1 MEDYVIKVILQ
12 FNHILMIR
20 TISFLLLLVSLAACD
35 TNKSSNNKNNQAS
48 DGIRRY
54 EVDLFN
60 IDTSHF
66 EKGVEEIY
74 PNYKVFLGSSLPDKG
89 GMQQLRD
96 FVTDPAIREIYDYT
110 MKRFPNLD
118 NIKSGLDAAFK
129 IYEREFP
136 GAVIPVV
143 YTYISGFDIRMP
155 IKYADST
162 LIIGLD
168 LYLGSDYETYLE
180 LGYPVYI
187 TNRFSPEYIISDCFK
202 EICWSQMPEITSNV
216 LLDAMIEQGKL
227 IYFAEVILPDEKPEI
242 LMKYTAEQLK
252 WVNENEKN
260 LWSFIIEN
268 QLLYSTDAKAI
279 TMFMTDGPFTSGF
292 SDQSPSR
299 TGHWLGWQIVRNYMK
314 NNKVTLKELLEDT
327 DSQKILQQS
336 GYKPTRD

>member
-1 MEDYVIKVILQ
+1 M
-12 FNHILMIR
+12 FR
-20 TISFLLLLVSLAACD
+20 TISLLLLIISLAACKN
-35 TNKSSNNKNNQAS
+35 NKSTNQQGNQAT

-60 IDTSHF
+60 IDTTRF
-66 EKGVEEIY
+66 EKGVEAIY
-74 PNYKVFLGSSLPDKG
+74 PFYKVFLGSQLPDKN

-96 FVTDPAIREIYDYT
+96 FVTDPSIREIYNYT
-110 MKRFPNLD
+110 IKKYPDLNNLEND
-118 NIKSGLDAAFK
+118 LDAAFK
-129 IYEREFP
+129 IYEKEFP
-136 GAVIPVV
+136 DDIIPVV

-168 LYLGSDYETYLE
+168 LYLGSDYETYME

-187 TNRFSPEYIISDCFK
+187 TNRLSPEYIPSDCFK
-202 EICWSQMPEITSNV
+202 EICWSKMPEITSNI

-227 IYFAEVILPDEKPEI
+227 IYFAEVMLPEEKPEALI
-242 LMKYTAEQLK
+242 KYTPDQLK
-252 WVNENEKN
+252 WVNENEHN

-292 SDQSPSR
+292 SDASPSR
-299 TGHWLGWQIVRNYMK
+299 TGHWIGWQIIRNYMK
-314 NNKVTLKELLEDT
+314 NNRVTLKELLEDT
-327 DSQKILQQS
+327 DSQKILQES
-336 GYKPTRD
+336 GYKPNRI